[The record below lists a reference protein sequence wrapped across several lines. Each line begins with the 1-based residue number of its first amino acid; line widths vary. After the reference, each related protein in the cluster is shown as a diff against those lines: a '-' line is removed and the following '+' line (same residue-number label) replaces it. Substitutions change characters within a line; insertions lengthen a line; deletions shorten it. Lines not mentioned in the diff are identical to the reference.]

1 MSCDCCNSDRI
12 CAGHYRYFD
21 PRCLFCGGRL
31 IQRIGKVKAL
41 PSEIAQRRRVVLAD
55 WMKAGHSES
64 ELRELAKA
72 PESLEPI
79 KKEPSDGKRK
89 R

>member
-1 MSCDCCNSDRI
+1 MCDCCNSDRI

-31 IQRIGKVKAL
+31 LARIGKVRAL

-55 WMKAGHSES
+55 WKSAGHSES

-79 KKEPSDGKRK
+79 KKEPADGKHK

>member
-1 MSCDCCNSDRI
+1 MACDCCNSDRI

-31 IQRIGKVKAL
+31 LARIGRVKAL
-41 PSEIAQRRRVVLAD
+41 PSVIAQRRRVVLAD
-55 WMKAGHSES
+55 WKSQGHSES
-64 ELRELAKA
+64 ELRDLAKA

-79 KKEPSDGKRK
+79 KKVADEPRRK